1 MGPKSKKSTA
11 GKTKSGS
18 GGVVDG
24 VSTTE
29 MTREQLEQHANR
41 LRGEMERERE
51 ERHFFQLERDKLRTF
66 WEITRQQL
74 LESKAEL
81 RNKDRELEEKEE
93 SHQDQTKII
102 KQKLKHL
109 LYEHQVDIFDLRA
122 ENVVSL
128 KLAQENFNEQEIA
141 LLQDKKK
148 LKEKLFEL
156 NKNHD
161 ELTRGLKLEFSRK
174 LSEIRKGFEMEKL
187 EIESKYE
194 KLLESQRNE
203 LFILHKME
211 MTEVNERK
219 NKHVKDLIENHE
231 KSFTEIKIYYN
242 DLTLNNLA
250 LISSLKDQIK
260 NLKEKEERMEKS
272 LREIKRE
279 NQGLREPVK
288 NAKEESIELF
298 KQLANYKKD
307 KKSFANVKKV
317 LASTQKELESLKW
330 EKSCLESAV
339 EKLQKEKNELND
351 KLITSVL
358 KVQQKSNLKSLLLE
372 KKLKALVELLEQREA
387 QFSQVMT
394 LCQIDPEILSTVNNK
409 VEDLLNKKNAAIQ
422 DLEFEL
428 AKASKSHDDVLRT
441 YDAILIKYNIPKE
454 EFESMY
460 KKLFS
465 EPVIFDL

>member
-1 MGPKSKKSTA
+1 
-11 GKTKSGS
+11 
-18 GGVVDG
+18 
-24 VSTTE
+24 
-29 MTREQLEQHANR
+29 
-41 LRGEMERERE
+41 
-51 ERHFFQLERDKLRTF
+51 
-66 WEITRQQL
+66 
-74 LESKAEL
+74 
-81 RNKDRELEEKEE
+81 
-93 SHQDQTKII
+93 
-102 KQKLKHL
+102 
-109 LYEHQVDIFDLRA
+109 
-122 ENVVSL
+122 
-128 KLAQENFNEQEIA
+128 
-141 LLQDKKK
+141 
-148 LKEKLFEL
+148 
-156 NKNHD
+156 
-161 ELTRGLKLEFSRK
+161 
-174 LSEIRKGFEMEKL
+174 
-187 EIESKYE
+187 
-194 KLLESQRNE
+194 
-203 LFILHKME
+203 
-211 MTEVNERK
+211 
-219 NKHVKDLIENHE
+219 
-231 KSFTEIKIYYN
+231 
-242 DLTLNNLA
+242 
-250 LISSLKDQIK
+250 
-260 NLKEKEERMEKS
+260 MEKS

-298 KQLANYKKD
+298 KQLTNYKKD

-317 LASTQKELESLKW
+317 LASTQKELEGLKW
-330 EKSCLESAV
+330 EKSSLESAV

-387 QFSQVMT
+387 QFSEIMT